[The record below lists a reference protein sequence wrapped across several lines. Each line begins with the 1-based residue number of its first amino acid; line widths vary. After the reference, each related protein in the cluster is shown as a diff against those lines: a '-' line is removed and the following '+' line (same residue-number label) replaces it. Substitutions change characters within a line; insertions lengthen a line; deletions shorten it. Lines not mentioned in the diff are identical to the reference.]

1 LACAIVLGGASQ
13 HNILL
18 LALVELVSIPVLLL
32 AARQLWRTGAWRG
45 QVFAIGVLAATVAV
59 PLMQLVP
66 LPPGLWRQL
75 PNRGSL
81 EIAMRLAGV
90 TQPWLPI
97 TLVPEETL
105 RNALALLPPAAMF
118 LAVLCAD
125 RRQQS
130 RLVSTAIGLCVAS
143 VVLGAAQAASG
154 GQSPLYFYSPSHL
167 GMPIGFFSNR
177 NHQAVFLLSGLPMAT
192 LWAIEPRGDRNWRLP
207 PAIPFVLFGLLIVGA
222 IATRSR
228 AGLLLLGPAIVAC
241 LALAWRRGR
250 LAVGRW
256 TFAIMV
262 GVILVAM
269 LSAAQFLILN
279 VLPRFDLNQTPELRF
294 DTWPQVLKAASSY
307 IPFGSGVGTFIPV
320 YQSVEPLS
328 LLQSEFWNH
337 AHNEYLELWLET
349 GWMGAAVLIAFAV
362 WYVRTAFA
370 AWGSRAGEAGSLRR
384 VGTIVVALL
393 LAHSIVDY
401 PLRTEALATL
411 FALACALMAHPSSR
425 PRLKGVG
432 LRSRNPGLDRGIDTE
447 SLEPAPPLGH

>member
-1 LACAIVLGGASQ
+1 VIDVRHQDSLAAIPAIGLLACAIVFGGASQ
-13 HNILL
+13 HNVLL
-18 LALVELVSIPVLLL
+18 LALIELVSIPVLVL
-32 AARQLWRTGAWRG
+32 AARQLWRSGAWRG
-45 QVFAIGVLAATVAV
+45 QVFAIGVLVATAAV
-59 PLMQLVP
+59 PLVQLVP
-66 LPPGLWRQL
+66 LPPGLWRGL

-90 TQPWLPI
+90 AQPWLPI
-97 TLVPEETL
+97 SMVPEETL

-118 LAVLCAD
+118 LAVLSAD

-130 RLVSTAIGLCVAS
+130 RLVSTALVLCVAS

-154 GQSPLYFYSPSHL
+154 AESPLYFYSPSHVGL
-167 GMPIGFFSNR
+167 PIGLFSNR

-192 LWAIEPRGDRNWRLP
+192 LWAIEQRGERDWRLP
-207 PAIPFVLFGLLIVGA
+207 AAIPFVLFGLLIVGA

-228 AGLLLLGPAIVAC
+228 AGLLLLGPAIAAC

-256 TFAIMV
+256 TFAIIAS
-262 GVILVAM
+262 VILIAI
-269 LSAAQFLILN
+269 LSVAQFVILN

-307 IPFGSGVGTFIPV
+307 IPFGSGVGTFVPV

-349 GWMGAAVLIAFAV
+349 GWIGVAVLVAFAV
-362 WYVRTAFA
+362 WYVRTAFD
-370 AWGSRAGEAGSLRR
+370 AWGSRGEGGSFRR
-384 VGTIVVALL
+384 VGTIIVGLL

-411 FALACALMAHPSSR
+411 FALACGLMAR
-425 PRLKGVG
+425 R
-432 LRSRNPGLDRGIDTE
+432 RSPI
-447 SLEPAPPLGH
+447 